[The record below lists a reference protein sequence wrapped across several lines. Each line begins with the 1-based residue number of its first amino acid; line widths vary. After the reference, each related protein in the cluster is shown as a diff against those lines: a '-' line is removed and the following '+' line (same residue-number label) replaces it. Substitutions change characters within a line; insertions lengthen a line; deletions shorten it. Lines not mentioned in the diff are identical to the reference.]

1 MSIEIDWQTATSG
14 PDGEQLAE
22 RIRAFI
28 HDRFQQVPLPR
39 FIRSV
44 QVHSF
49 DFGRVA
55 PELEIKDICDPFADF
70 YEEDNDDDDDD
81 DDGEE
86 EEEDEEDDKTDLES
100 NPSPSNVHN
109 NLGWPYSTRQRDD
122 RELNSP
128 PTPFGL
134 AEHVQ
139 IARSGSPA
147 IPGGTSNVGYH
158 HLMLGGLSGTQTPL
172 AAAVAGASSFPSRFQ
187 PGPSDA
193 RRVSSPTEET
203 PPGVNMDVEE
213 HGSPSRPSTANTNPS
228 GLSHGHQSAASDP
241 TTTGS
246 SGEPPTTT
254 TNNNNNNNNPDPARS
269 PRPSPRPRHSIR
281 EQQRPEDFQVLCHV
295 KYAGDIKLSLTAE
308 ILLDYPMP
316 SFVGLPLKLN
326 ITGMTFDGV
335 AVVAYIRRRW
345 HLCFLA
351 PEDADAL
358 LGPDH
363 QRDGHNDAPGH
374 TAQSQRRYGSSSLL
388 QHIRVESEIGRQ
400 ENGKQVLKNV
410 GKVERFVLEQVR
422 RIFEDELV
430 YPSYWTFLT

>member
-81 DDGEE
+81 
-86 EEEDEEDDKTDLES
+86 EEDENDGQSES
-100 NPSPSNVHN
+100 SPSPSDVHDR
-109 NLGWPYSTRQRDD
+109 LGRRYSTRHRDD
-122 RELNSP
+122 RELNHP
-128 PTPFGL
+128 LPFGL
-134 AEHVQ
+134 AEHAQ

-172 AAAVAGASSFPSRFQ
+172 AAAVAGASSFPGRFP

-193 RRVSSPTEET
+193 RRMSSPTEEI
-203 PPGVNMDVEE
+203 PPAINPEAEE
-213 HGSPSRPSTANTNPS
+213 HSSPSRPSTANTNPS
-228 GLSHGHQSAASDP
+228 GLSHGQSAASDQT

-246 SGEPPTTT
+246 GGEPTTT
-254 TNNNNNNNNPDPARS
+254 TTSTFNKNAPDPAPS
-269 PRPSPRPRHSIR
+269 PPPPHPRPRHSTR

-345 HLCFLA
+345 HLCFLS

-358 LGPDH
+358 LGSDH
-363 QRDGHNDAPGH
+363 QNKEGEGEGSGGQ
-374 TAQSQRRYGSSSLL
+374 TAQSQRRYGSNSLL
-388 QHIRVESEIGRQ
+388 QHIRVESEIGRK